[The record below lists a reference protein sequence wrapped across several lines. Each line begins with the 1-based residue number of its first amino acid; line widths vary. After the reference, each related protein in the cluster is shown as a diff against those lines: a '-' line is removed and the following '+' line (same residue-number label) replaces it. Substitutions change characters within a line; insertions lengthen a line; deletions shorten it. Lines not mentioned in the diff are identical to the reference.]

1 MLCPKP
7 GDAQAFH
14 SETLSEN
21 RKKMQECARCGFVSE
36 NGAGRGRRLPA
47 GRKADLAAFVAES
60 GQVTVA
66 ALSEHFGVSIDTV
79 RRDLDQLD
87 REGVLIRTHGGAVSI
102 DGPRTDRGLDVRL
115 RMQIAE
121 KESIAKLAAGLVA
134 DGTVVMLNAGTTTL
148 AVARALRDHRE
159 LTIATNNLR
168 IPAEI
173 SPKAIRDLYVF
184 GGAVRTITQA
194 TTGPVAFTMNAGGPE
209 VDIQCDLALI
219 AVGAVA
225 TTGYSTSNLGD
236 AAMMADMM
244 QRAQHTAILADSSKM
259 GRRLFAQVASL
270 DRADYLVTDTA
281 PEPELA
287 DALAQAG
294 VQVLTP

>member
-1 MLCPKP
+1 
-7 GDAQAFH
+7 
-14 SETLSEN
+14 
-21 RKKMQECARCGFVSE
+21 VSE
-36 NGAGRGRRLPA
+36 NAARERRLPA

-87 REGVLIRTHGGAVSI
+87 REGVLVRTHGGAVSVE
-102 DGPRTDRGLDVRL
+102 GPRTDRGLDVRL

-121 KESIAKLAAGLVA
+121 KEAIAKVAAGLVA
-134 DGTVVMLNAGTTTL
+134 DGSVVMLNAGTTTL
-148 AVARALRDHRE
+148 AVAHALRDHRE

-194 TTGPVAFTMNAGGPE
+194 TTGPVAFTMTSGGPE

-225 TTGYSTSNLGD
+225 STGYSTSNLGD

-244 QRAQHTAILADSSKM
+244 QRAQHTAILADSTKM
-259 GRRLFAQVASL
+259 GRRLFAQVATL
-270 DRADYLVTDTA
+270 ERADYLVTDREPA
-281 PEPELA
+281 PELA

>member
-1 MLCPKP
+1 VNDSSAP
-7 GDAQAFH
+7 
-14 SETLSEN
+14 
-21 RKKMQECARCGFVSE
+21 
-36 NGAGRGRRLPA
+36 GRRLPA

-60 GQVTVA
+60 GQVTVG

-87 REGVLIRTHGGAVSI
+87 REGVLVRTHGGAVSV

-121 KESIAKLAAGLVA
+121 KETIARLAAGLVA

-173 SPKAIRDLYVF
+173 SPKALRDLYVF

-194 TTGPVAFTMNAGGPE
+194 TTGPVAFTMTAGGPE

-225 TTGYSTSNLGD
+225 STGYSTSNLGD

-244 QRAQHTAILADSSKM
+244 QRAQRTAILADSSKM
-259 GRRLFAQVASL
+259 GRRLFAQVAGL
-270 DRADYLVTDTA
+270 DRADYLVTDTPPA
-281 PEPELA
+281 PDLA
-287 DALAQAG
+287 AALAQAG
-294 VQVLTP
+294 VQVITP

>member
-1 MLCPKP
+1 MARAC
-7 GDAQAFH
+7 GAQAH
-14 SETLSEN
+14 PARKSLESG
-21 RKKMQECARCGFVSE
+21 KKMQKCANDFLMSEVS
-36 NGAGRGRRLPA
+36 AGRGRRLPA

-87 REGVLIRTHGGAVSI
+87 REGVLVRTHGGAVSV

-115 RMQIAE
+115 RMQTAE
-121 KESIAKLAAGLVA
+121 KEAIAKVAAGLVG
-134 DGTVVMLNAGTTTL
+134 DGTVIMLNAGTTTL
-148 AVARALRDHRE
+148 AVAHALREHRE

-168 IPAEI
+168 IPSEI

-194 TTGPVAFTMNAGGPE
+194 TTGPVAFTMTAGGPE

-225 TTGYSTSNLGD
+225 TSGYSTSNLGD

-270 DRADYLVTDTA
+270 DRADYLVTDAA
-281 PEPELA
+281 PAPELA

-294 VQVLTP
+294 VKVLTP

>member
-1 MLCPKP
+1 MP
-7 GDAQAFH
+7 
-14 SETLSEN
+14 ETWSK
-21 RKKMQECARCGFVSE
+21 RSKKKQECARDSLVSE
-36 NGAGRGRRLPA
+36 NAARERRLPA

-60 GQVTVA
+60 GQVNVA

-87 REGVLIRTHGGAVSI
+87 REGVLVRTHGGAVSI
-102 DGPRTDRGLDVRL
+102 EGPRTDRGLDVRL

-121 KESIAKLAAGLVA
+121 KEAIARVAAGIVA
-134 DGTVVMLNAGTTTL
+134 DGSVVMLNAGTTTL
-148 AVARALRDHRE
+148 AVAHALRDHRE

-194 TTGPVAFTMNAGGPE
+194 TTGPVAFTMTAGGSE

-244 QRAQHTAILADSSKM
+244 QRAQHTAILADSTKM
-259 GRRLFAQVASL
+259 GRRLFAQVATL

-281 PEPELA
+281 PAPELA